1 MLAGC
6 KTLDV
11 VLRVTLTSICR
22 GERIRTG
29 RESPIRPRFVRDSF
43 HTL

>member
-1 MLAGC
+1 MAAKR

-11 VLRVTLTSICR
+11 VLSLVWPSICR

-29 RESPIRPRFVRDSF
+29 RESPIRPWFVRDSF